1 MSLVGPTYCM
11 AFCGLIYL
19 SLSALAF
26 SFFLRPEEV
35 QVIRRNLFL
44 QFALLSGIS
53 LGVFLCFG
61 AQILLL
67 PGSLWFV
74 GSLVGGLAS
83 LEIGW
88 QVRTKFRKQIL
99 FGI

>member
-53 LGVFLCFG
+53 LCLSLLWSP
-61 AQILLL
+61 ILLL